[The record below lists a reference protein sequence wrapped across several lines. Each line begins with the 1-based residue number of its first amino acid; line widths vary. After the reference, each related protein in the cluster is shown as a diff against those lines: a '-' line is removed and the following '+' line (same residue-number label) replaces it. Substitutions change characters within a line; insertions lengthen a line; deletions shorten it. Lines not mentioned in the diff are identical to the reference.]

1 LAARLSLLVLILL
14 HTEQSNTRQFFYAR
28 INIKTLEQLLYY
40 FSAKGIPESE
50 VEQIAAAFT
59 CKKIS
64 KGEYFAEEGKTSK
77 YLAFITK
84 GLFQYF
90 YSRDGKEMT
99 TYVTGAHTFL
109 VSLSSFFK
117 QQPGREYIRALA
129 DAELWQIHY
138 TDLLKLKKES
148 EAFKTFYIGALEN
161 LVMGMDGTRA
171 NLMILT
177 AEERYALLL
186 KEEPAMLRQ
195 IPLQYLAS
203 ILGVTPRHLSRIRN
217 NIS

>member
-1 LAARLSLLVLILL
+1 M
-14 HTEQSNTRQFFYAR
+14 
-28 INIKTLEQLLYY
+28 EQLLSH
-40 FSAKGIPESE
+40 FLGKGIPASE
-50 VEQIAAAFT
+50 LSQITASF
-59 CKKIS
+59 KFRKIS
-64 KGEYFAEEGKTSK
+64 KGDFFAEEGKTSK

-90 YSRDGKEMT
+90 YLKDGKELT
-99 TYVTGAHTFL
+99 TYITGENSFL
-109 VSLSSFFK
+109 LSLNSFYK
-117 QQPGREYIRALA
+117 QQPGKENIRALA

-138 TDLLKLKKES
+138 SDLQKLKAES
-148 EAFKTFYIGALEN
+148 EAFKIFYISALEN
-161 LVMGMDGTRA
+161 LVTGMDETRA

-186 KEEPAMLRQ
+186 KEEPKLLQQ